1 MSTVYLGGWGRST
14 WGFGAWN
21 EASVLPVLS
30 GSVGSVT
37 TVVRINVLGV
47 SGTGQVDAATT
58 TGFATAPVTGVVGTS
73 ALATTVVNSDGNIS
87 ALGLNSIGSVGTV
100 SIASESV
107 LPITGVVGNTAI
119 GVASTRFGR
128 VVNITGGVSST
139 GSVGSVTVNES
150 VALPV
155 VGVLATGQLGTV
167 TLIYSNADISGVEGQ
182 TNVGT
187 ATASVDSNIPATGVS
202 STGASGTAT
211 TTSGVTQPAT
221 SVIGRTDSDAIDTV
235 NLGTVSIKE
244 GASAT
249 VTGVQ
254 ATGQVGQ
261 VLVWSKIVPIH
272 NSNWAPINTNS
283 TVIWKKIAS

>member
-1 MSTVYLGGWGRST
+1 M
-14 WGFGAWN
+14 
-21 EASVLPVLS
+21 
-30 GSVGSVT
+30 
-37 TVVRINVLGV
+37 
-47 SGTGQVDAATT
+47 D
-58 TGFATAPVTGVVGTS
+58 
-73 ALATTVVNSDGNIS
+73 
-87 ALGLNSIGSVGTV
+87 
-100 SIASESV
+100 
-107 LPITGVVGNTAI
+107 
-119 GVASTRFGR
+119 
-128 VVNITGGVSST
+128 
-139 GSVGSVTVNES
+139 VGSVTVNES

-155 VGVLATGQLGTV
+155 VGVAATGQLGTI

-182 TNVGT
+182 TNLGT

-221 SVIGRTDSDAIDTV
+221 SVIGTL